1 MEYWHDTYGGLTMVA
16 LTKLIMFGIVTVCA
30 LTLTFIVLE
39 FVEDKVKSKFSKK
52 INRVHFYVS
61 RDMDGRL
68 YLYLGKPLRG
78 ISEFHGV
85 AGKNI
90 FVLTNNF
97 KSFGLKQDDFKDL
110 KWEDEPV
117 EVFVN
122 MEE

>member
-1 MEYWHDTYGGLTMVA
+1 MVA
-16 LTKLIMFGIVTVCA
+16 ITKLIMIGIVVVCCA
-30 LTLTFIVLE
+30 TLAFIICD
-39 FVEDKVKSKFSKK
+39 FVTDKVKNKSSK
-52 INRVHFYVS
+52 INKVHFYVA
-61 RDMDGRL
+61 RDMDGWL

-78 ISEFHGV
+78 IAEFHGV

-97 KSFGLKQDDFKDL
+97 KSFGLNQDDFKDF

>member
-1 MEYWHDTYGGLTMVA
+1 MIA
-16 LTKLIMFGIVTVCA
+16 ITKLIMIGIAVVCA
-30 LTLTFIVLE
+30 VTLAFIVLE
-39 FVEDKVKSKFSKK
+39 FVEDKVKSTSSKK

-61 RDMDGRL
+61 RDMDGMI
-68 YLYLGKPLRG
+68 YLYLGKPFRG
-78 ISEFHGV
+78 IAEFHGV

-110 KWEDEPV
+110 KWKDEPV

>member
-1 MEYWHDTYGGLTMVA
+1 MIVITKVITLGIAVVCSVTFLFILLDFVA
-16 LTKLIMFGIVTVCA
+16 
-30 LTLTFIVLE
+30 
-39 FVEDKVKSKFSKK
+39 DKVKNTSYKK

-78 ISEFHGV
+78 IAEFHGV

-97 KSFGLKQDDFKDL
+97 KSFGLNQDDFKDL

-122 MEE
+122 MED